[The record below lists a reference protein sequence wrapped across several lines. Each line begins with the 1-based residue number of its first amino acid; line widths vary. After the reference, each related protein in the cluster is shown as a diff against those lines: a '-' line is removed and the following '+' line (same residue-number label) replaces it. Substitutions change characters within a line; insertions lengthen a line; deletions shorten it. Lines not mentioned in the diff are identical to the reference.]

1 VLTEKAE
8 PRPLPLEP
16 PTELP
21 RDPVGYR
28 VKRKLL
34 GPPLHTEEL
43 EHERLGK
50 PTALAVFASDNLS
63 SSAYATEEI
72 LRVLVP
78 AVGIAAFALV
88 VPITVAML
96 VVLGFLIL
104 SYRQTIKAYPT
115 AGGAYMVTR
124 DNFGLLPAQVA
135 GVALLT
141 DYVLTVSVS
150 VAAGTAAV
158 ASAFPML
165 TPYVVPISIALVVLV
180 AFGNLRGVRES
191 GRIFSVPTYF
201 FILNMV
207 LLLGWGLFQ
216 LMNGGLPE
224 ASRGA
229 PGMLNFG
236 QQGNG
241 LLLGA
246 TLFVVMHAFASGGAA
261 VTGVEAISNGVPAFK
276 KPEWKN
282 ARTTLVIM
290 GSLLGAMFLG
300 LSVLASHMHVAPF
313 AEGTPTVI
321 SQIADLVYGGSPFG
335 RVLYFSLQAGTML
348 ILVLAAN
355 TSFADF
361 PRLASFHAGDN
372 FMPRQLT
379 KRGHRLVFSNG
390 IIFLSVAAIVLLV
403 LTGAKVDRLIPLYAI
418 GVFTSFTL
426 SQAGMAKHHITKK
439 EPGWKFGLFVNGTGA
454 VLSLVVDVVIAVTKF
469 THGAWLIVVLVPVMV
484 VFLVRL
490 ARQYGRED
498 RQLEVDVPAAVQAP
512 VMSRLAVLVFI
523 DRLDLAAARALQFGR
538 SLNPDELRAV
548 HFVVDHQRADE
559 LAESWRQHGL
569 ANIGL
574 EIVDCPDRRLTRS
587 AMTAVAHALA
597 DGQTEVCVVLPDR
610 RYGRFWRRIL
620 HDQTA
625 EALARDISRL
635 QHVTVTTVP
644 FHLGEGEGGVGPTLN
659 EFHTD
664 GAGAAGPRTPA
675 PAATRGGGNGDGAGV
690 TATLGT
696 SRVDIADV
704 QWRQRVQV
712 TGTVSALRVQP
723 VSGTSTLE
731 CTLMDNT
738 GGISVL
744 FLGRRTIAGIEIGTK
759 MTVEGMV
766 VEHHRRL
773 AIMNPVYE
781 VHA

>member
-1 VLTEKAE
+1 
-8 PRPLPLEP
+8 
-16 PTELP
+16 
-21 RDPVGYR
+21 
-28 VKRKLL
+28 
-34 GPPLHTEEL
+34 
-43 EHERLGK
+43 
-50 PTALAVFASDNLS
+50 
-63 SSAYATEEI
+63 
-72 LRVLVP
+72 
-78 AVGIAAFALV
+78 
-88 VPITVAML
+88 
-96 VVLGFLIL
+96 
-104 SYRQTIKAYPT
+104 
-115 AGGAYMVTR
+115 
-124 DNFGLLPAQVA
+124 
-135 GVALLT
+135 
-141 DYVLTVSVS
+141 
-150 VAAGTAAV
+150 
-158 ASAFPML
+158 
-165 TPYVVPISIALVVLV
+165 LVVLV

-664 GAGAAGPRTPA
+664 GAGAAAPRTPA

-704 QWRQRVQV
+704 QWRQRVRV